1 MAKRKYQKE
10 LFSVRRIDRE
20 WWVVQ
25 QVDPTVAV
33 KKVEKTQ
40 TRCVANQYADDYVE
54 KYYVDLYL
62 KQQMQAL
69 SKAANASCI

>member
-1 MAKRKYQKE
+1 MVGCATSR
-10 LFSVRRIDRE
+10 SNSSS
-20 WWVVQ
+20 
-25 QVDPTVAV
+25 

-62 KQQMQAL
+62 KQQMQAA
-69 SKAANASCI
+69 SK

>member
-33 KKVEKTQ
+33 KKVEKTE

-62 KQQMQAL
+62 KQQMQAA
-69 SKAANASCI
+69 SKPH